1 MFVFRGNAI
10 KEALQSLNFG
20 LEQNF
25 IPLPGR
31 SRHLSIVK

>member
-1 MFVFRGNAI
+1 MFVFRGNGM

-20 LEQNF
+20 FEQNF

-31 SRHLSIVK
+31 LRHLSPVK